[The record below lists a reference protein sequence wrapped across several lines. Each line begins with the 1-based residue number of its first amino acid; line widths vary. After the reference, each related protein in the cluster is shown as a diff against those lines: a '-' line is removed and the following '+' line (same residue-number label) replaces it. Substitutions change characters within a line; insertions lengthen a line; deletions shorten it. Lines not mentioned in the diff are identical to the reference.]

1 MKIKDIYIIGVALLL
16 AGCSNETEL
25 TNDTLSGGEKTP
37 LLIETTLSNSPNN
50 GVTRAAG
57 MEFASGD
64 KLLAYIRHITNTDAD
79 VASYAP
85 TIADQAPRLVTFTKG
100 TATMADANANDG
112 IKETT
117 DLTASYTSTAPATV
131 SALYWD
137 DFSNSSSTTTDL
149 RTENHGLQSYYG
161 YCYNGGTP
169 TVGLDNHADSLTNG
183 TIKWTIVQAQS
194 STEIVQKQDLLW
206 SPRQKAITYKH
217 STARTANDHGTLT
230 IPYSHA
236 MSEITVTLTAGTG
249 FSGDDNPLANT
260 ALTLN
265 DMNTVVSLQAPDTT
279 ITSSG
284 TATDITMYGETY
296 TTGNLTRNYTAIIAP
311 KTKLK
316 VGDVLLNIVNV
327 DGNNYELKVT
337 DAMLATDKWTKN
349 HTNAVDKGTDGGNTY
364 ILTKPGYNYH
374 LDITVNKTEVSV
386 LATIQDWT
394 TVNATGTGDIQF
406 DNDVVTMNV
415 TGGKIANA
423 STFKLY
429 YLANSES
436 TNEPAERTNDLYDDL
451 TTVSTYDKTNIK
463 WTNSP
468 TIYWPNKDTNYYFRA
483 LAYYNSK
490 VDADSLFYSTDNT
503 TVSQGTIGAH
513 SDILWGTTPAHTGS
527 PNSNSFTEGQ
537 AIPPRTGDVPIAFE
551 HAMSKI
557 KFLFTTTNDATVE
570 VTNAKVDTTGV
581 RVVVSNI
588 LTQGTISIETG
599 TITGNTN
606 GSTSS
611 LAQNA
616 EYCVIP
622 QDFENYA
629 TDAKVTITLSDGT
642 TYSLKLKEC
651 LDDQETPVAVTEW
664 ERGKFYVYT
673 IHLEKEAI
681 TFRALIKDWV
691 EATGSGNANLEWD

>member
-1 MKIKDIYIIGVALLL
+1 MKIKNLYIIGVALLL

-64 KLLAYIRHITNTDAD
+64 TLLAYIRHIKNTDAAL
-79 VASYAP
+79 VANYTSI
-85 TIADQAPRLVTFTKG
+85 TADQAPRLVTFTKG
-100 TATMADANANDG
+100 TATMDDANANDG

-117 DLTASYTSTAPATV
+117 DLTASYTSTALATV

-137 DFSNSSSTTTDL
+137 DFSNSSSTDTDL
-149 RTENHGLQSYYG
+149 RTTNHGLQSYYG
-161 YCYNGGTP
+161 YCYNGGKP
-169 TVGLDNHADSLTNG
+169 TVGLTHADSLTNG

-194 STEIVQKQDLLW
+194 STEIVKKQDLLW
-206 SPRQKAITYKH
+206 SPRQAAVTYAHTDTK
-217 STARTANDHGTLT
+217 TGEHGTLT
-230 IPYSHA
+230 IPYTHA
-236 MSEITVTLTAGTG
+236 MSEVTVTLTAGTG
-249 FSGDDNPLANT
+249 FSSGDDPLENT

-265 DMNTVVSLQAPDTT
+265 DMNTVVSLRAPDAT

-284 TATDITMYGETY
+284 MAGNITMYSEAGSTALE
-296 TTGNLTRNYTAIIAP
+296 RKFTAIVAP
-311 KTKLK
+311 RTKLK
-316 VGDVLLNIVNV
+316 VDDVLLNIVNV
-327 DGNNYELKVT
+327 DDNNYTLKIT
-337 DAMLATDKWTKN
+337 SDMIDDSHWASGHEAG
-349 HTNAVDKGTDGGNTY
+349 DKGADF

-394 TVNATGTGDIQF
+394 PVNATGTGDIQF
-406 DNDVVTMNV
+406 DNDVVTMTV
-415 TGGKIANA
+415 TGGKIADA

-429 YLANSES
+429 YLANSEA
-436 TNEPAERTNDLYDDL
+436 TDAADERTNELYANL
-451 TTVSTYDKTNIK
+451 TTVSTYDKTNTK

-490 VDADSLFYSTDNT
+490 VGADSLFCSTDNT
-503 TVSQGTIGAH
+503 TVSQGTIGAQ
-513 SDILWGTTPAHTGS
+513 SDILWGTTPVHTGS

-588 LTQGTISIETG
+588 LTKGTISIETG

-611 LAQNA
+611 LAQKA

-622 QDFENYA
+622 QEITN
-629 TDAKVTITLSDGT
+629 DAKVTITLSDGT
-642 TYSLKLKEC
+642 TYSLKLNEC
-651 LDDQETPVAVTEW
+651 LDDQETPAAVTEW
-664 ERGKFYVYT
+664 KHGKFYVYT

-681 TFRALIKDWV
+681 TFRALIKNW
-691 EATGSGNANLEWD
+691 EEKTGSGEATLEWDY